1 MRCRSEESALC
12 SIQAVFRRVFIHNLV
27 PSLSG
32 GHVTST
38 LDFATTILNLATT
51 ILNLATTILDFAII
65 ILDFKKATRS
75 CVRTCMRI
83 LKILS

>member
-1 MRCRSEESALC
+1 MRCCSEESALC

-51 ILNLATTILDFAII
+51 ILDFATA

-83 LKILS
+83 LEILS